1 MVVDRPACCGFCHR
15 GVPPDIPVATQITQF
30 PPSAGAVENAE
41 GEGAPG
47 PFQLVRRS
55 GRVID
60 SSSGA
65 DCSGESAP
73 AIHCQGNR
81 RLCRNDGPRQL
92 KFHTSSTHLSLV
104 LPCALESGECH
115 TCITVL

>member
-1 MVVDRPACCGFCHR
+1 MVVDRPSSCGICDR

-30 PPSAGAVENAE
+30 SPSAGAVENAE

-60 SSSGA
+60 PSSEA
-65 DCSGESAP
+65 DCSRGSVV
-73 AIHCQGNR
+73 AIQFPGNR
-81 RLCRNDGPRQL
+81 
-92 KFHTSSTHLSLV
+92 
-104 LPCALESGECH
+104 
-115 TCITVL
+115 